1 VDDENLDGNDARFGI
16 EGQITDRIEGESLF
30 LPLSSPLRQ
39 SLQVSQQESFTMK
52 NWLARLR

>member
-16 EGQITDRIEGESLF
+16 EGQITDRITGESLF

-39 SLQVSQQESFTMK
+39 SLQVSQQELFTIK
-52 NWLARLR
+52 NCGDRLR